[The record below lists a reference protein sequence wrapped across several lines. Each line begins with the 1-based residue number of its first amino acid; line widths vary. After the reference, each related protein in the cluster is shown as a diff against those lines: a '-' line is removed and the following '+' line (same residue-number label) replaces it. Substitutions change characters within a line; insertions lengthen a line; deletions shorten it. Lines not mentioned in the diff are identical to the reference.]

1 MELTLLGTG
10 CPSVDLD
17 RHGPAN
23 LVDGGADARILV
35 DCGSGVTH
43 RLLEA
48 GCPGGDIDALLL
60 THLHSD
66 HIVDLFQLIISSWHQ
81 GRERP
86 QRVFGPPGTKRF
98 VDGLMNLWKPELT
111 QRIEH
116 EKRPSTEALSVEVH
130 EISDGDILSFSDM
143 SVRTVAVN
151 HLPVKHAFGFIF
163 ETASAKLAISGD
175 TTYCPALIE
184 AAKDCDMLLH
194 EVLIHRELPVIEGK
208 RTAQTVE
215 AMQAYHTVS
224 HEVGKVA
231 TEANAGKLVLTHFVP
246 PKFNEE
252 SLLDEVRRDY
262 CGAII
267 IGQDLMRLPVFS

>member
-23 LVDGGADARILV
+23 LVDGGPGARLLI

-48 GCPGGDIDALLL
+48 GCPGSEIDALLL

-81 GRERP
+81 GRDRP
-86 QRVFGPPGTKRF
+86 QRVFGPPGTRKF
-98 VDGLMNLWKPELT
+98 VDGLLKLWKPELN
-111 QRIEH
+111 QRVAH
-116 EKRPSTEALSVEVH
+116 EKRPSIKALSVEVE
-130 EISDGDILSFSDM
+130 EIFGGDTLQFGE
-143 SVRTVAVN
+143 VNVNVVAVN
-151 HLPVKHAFGFIF
+151 HLPVKHAFGFVF
-163 ETASAKLAISGD
+163 KSPNARLAISGD

-184 AAKDCDMLLH
+184 AAQGCEMLLH

-208 RTAQTVE
+208 RTVETVE

-224 HEVGKVA
+224 DQVGKVA
-231 TEANAGKLVLTHFVP
+231 KEAGAGTLVLTHFVP
-246 PKFNEE
+246 PKFDKE
-252 SLLDEVRRDY
+252 SLLDEVRRDFD
-262 CGAII
+262 GPII
-267 IGQDLMRLPVFS
+267 IGEDLMRLPVSS

>member
-1 MELTLLGTG
+1 MDLVLLGTG

-23 LVDGGADARILV
+23 LVDGGPDSRILV

-48 GCPGGDIDALLL
+48 GCRGAEIDALLL

-86 QRVFGPPGTKRF
+86 QKVFGPPGTRKF
-98 VDGLMNLWKPELT
+98 VDGLMDLWKPELD
-111 QRIEH
+111 QRIAH
-116 EKRPSTEALSVEVH
+116 EKRPSIDALTVDVQ
-130 EISDGDILSFSDM
+130 EISGSDTLKFGDM
-143 SVRTVAVN
+143 SVQVVAVN
-151 HLPVKHAFGFIF
+151 HLPVKHAFGFVF
-163 ETASAKLAISGD
+163 ETPAARLAISGD

-184 AAKDCDMLLH
+184 AAKGCDMLLH

-208 RTAQTVE
+208 RTAQTVQ

-224 HEVGKVA
+224 DQVGKVA
-231 TEANAGKLVLTHFVP
+231 SEAGVDKLVLTHFVP
-246 PKFNEE
+246 PKFDEQG
-252 SLLDEVRRDY
+252 LLDEVRRDFN
-262 CGAII
+262 GPVI
-267 IGQDLMRLPVFS
+267 IGEDLMRLAVSS

>member
-1 MELTLLGTG
+1 MHLTLLGTG

-23 LVDGGADARILV
+23 LVDGGQAARILV

-43 RLLEA
+43 RLLES
-48 GCPGGDIDALLL
+48 GCPGSDIDALLL

-81 GRERP
+81 GRDRP
-86 QRVFGPPGTKRF
+86 QRVFGPPGTKQF
-98 VDGLMNLWKPELT
+98 VDGLMALWQPELS
-111 QRIEH
+111 QRIAH
-116 EKRPSTEALSVEVH
+116 EKRPSIDALTIEVQ
-130 EISDGDILSFSDM
+130 EIAGGDQLTFGDM
-143 SVRTVAVN
+143 SVRVVAVN

-163 ETASAKLAISGD
+163 QTANAKLAISGD

-184 AAKDCDMLLH
+184 AAQGCDMLLH

-208 RTAQTVE
+208 RTAQTVQ

-224 HEVGKVA
+224 DEVGKVA
-231 TEANAGKLVLTHFVP
+231 MEANAGKLVLTHFVP
-246 PKFNEE
+246 PKFDEQ
-252 SLLDEVRRDY
+252 SLLDEVRRDFS
-262 CGAII
+262 GPVI
-267 IGQDLMRLPVFS
+267 IGKDLMRLPVSS